1 MDFTKGTNALYN
13 TVGCIGSGTLAAA
26 PSAGTLNVTFDA
38 NAEPVEG
45 RYAVAQFTS
54 GGNLLSGWN
63 VTLNGVE
70 ADAASIDNG
79 KYTVTV
85 RKDGTGIWLKVSEAK
100 GTIIIVR

>member
-1 MDFTKGTNALYN
+1 M
-13 TVGCIGSGTLAAA
+13 
-26 PSAGTLNVTFDA
+26 TFDA

-100 GTIIIVR
+100 GTIIFVR